1 MLEICTRLN
10 KFGKIYV
17 TAFVWKITG
26 QKELQ
31 TMQNV
36 STETYITTEVITS
49 FRSYLISEEKSEFT
63 VDKYIRDADAFSAF
77 LSGEP
82 LSKEKVLAYKSYL
95 MECGKFADSSI
106 NSMISSI
113 RALLKFI
120 GRSDCAVSNLRI
132 QELPFNPEEKNLTQ
146 DEFERLLDAAKDN
159 RRLHLLLLVMFSTGI
174 RVSEVKYFT
183 VESFKNKLD
192 KVRITVRCKKKNRR
206 VIVADELKREV
217 MEYIKKNKIESG
229 PIFRTR
235 SGNPLDRS
243 AIWKQMKR
251 LCAKAKVAPSKVF
264 PHNLRKLFAR
274 NFYAETHD
282 IVQLAALLGHSSIN
296 TTKIYV
302 KTTEEEVRKHVE
314 MVVNKLLFAKR
325 KATLSA

>member
-1 MLEICTRLN
+1 M
-10 KFGKIYV
+10 KK
-17 TAFVWKITG
+17 AA
-26 QKELQ
+26 
-31 TMQNV
+31 
-36 STETYITTEVITS
+36 TETYITAEVIVS

-63 VDKYIRDADAFSAF
+63 IDKYIRDVTAFADF

-82 LSKEKVLAYKSYL
+82 LSKEKTLAYKSHL

-106 NSMISSI
+106 NSIISSI
-113 RALLKFI
+113 RALLKFV

-146 DEFERLLDAAKDN
+146 DEFERLLDVAKGDS
-159 RRLHLLLLVMFSTGI
+159 RLHLLLLVIFSTGI

-183 VESFKNKLD
+183 VESFRSKLD
-192 KVRITVRCKKKNRR
+192 KVRVTVRCKKKNRR

-217 MEYIKKNKIESG
+217 MEYIKENRIESG

-235 SGNPLDRS
+235 SGRPLDRC

-251 LCAKAKVAPSKVF
+251 LCAKAKVAASKVF

-274 NFYAETHD
+274 TFYAETHD

-302 KTTEEEVRKHVE
+302 KTTEEEVRERVD
-314 MVVNKLLFAKR
+314 MVVNKLIFAKI

>member
-1 MLEICTRLN
+1 MSSTATET
-10 KFGKIYV
+10 YV
-17 TAFVWKITG
+17 TA
-26 QKELQ
+26 
-31 TMQNV
+31 
-36 STETYITTEVITS
+36 EVIAS

-63 VDKYIRDADAFSAF
+63 VEKYIRDATAFASF
-77 LSGEP
+77 LGGGP
-82 LSKEKVLAYKSYL
+82 LSKERALAYKSHL

-113 RALLKFI
+113 RALLKFV
-120 GRSDCAVSNLRI
+120 GRPDCAVSNLRI

-146 DEFERLLDAAKDN
+146 EEFERLLDAAKEDT
-159 RRLHLLLLVMFSTGI
+159 RLHLLLLVIFSTGI

-183 VESFKNKLD
+183 VESFKSKLD
-192 KVRITVRCKKKNRR
+192 RVRVTVRCKKKNRR

-217 MEYIKKNKIESG
+217 MEYIKENKIESG
-229 PIFRTR
+229 PIFRTKN
-235 SGNPLDRS
+235 GKPLDRS
-243 AIWKQMKR
+243 SIWKQMKR

-274 NFYAETHD
+274 TYYGETHD

-302 KTTEEEVRKHVE
+302 KTTEDEVRERVE
-314 MVVNKLLFAKR
+314 MVVNKLFLAKR

>member
-1 MLEICTRLN
+1 MSS
-10 KFGKIYV
+10 
-17 TAFVWKITG
+17 TAV
-26 QKELQ
+26 
-31 TMQNV
+31 
-36 STETYITTEVITS
+36 ETYITAEVIAS
-49 FRSYLISEEKSEFT
+49 FRSYLISGEKSEFT
-63 VDKYIRDADAFSAF
+63 IDKYIRDAGAFASF
-77 LSGEP
+77 LGGEP
-82 LSKEKVLAYKSYL
+82 LSKERALAYKAHL
-95 MECGKFADSSI
+95 LECGKFADSSI

-113 RALLKFI
+113 RALLKFL

-146 DEFERLLDAAKDN
+146 EEFERLLDAAKGD
-159 RRLHLLLLVMFSTGI
+159 RRLHLLLLVIFSTGI

-183 VESFKNKLD
+183 VESFKSKLD
-192 KVRITVRCKKKNRR
+192 KVRVTVRCKKKNRR

-217 MEYIKKNKIESG
+217 MIYIKENKIESG

-235 SGNPLDRS
+235 SGKPLDRC

-251 LCAKAKVAPSKVF
+251 LCGKAKVAPSKVF

-274 NFYAETHD
+274 TFYAETHD

-302 KTTEEEVRKHVE
+302 KTTEDEVRERVE
-314 MVVNKLLFAKR
+314 TVVNKLIFSKI

>member
-1 MLEICTRLN
+1 MIN
-10 KFGKIYV
+10 DK
-17 TAFVWKITG
+17 
-26 QKELQ
+26 
-31 TMQNV
+31 
-36 STETYITTEVITS
+36 TETYITDEVIAS

-63 VDKYIRDADAFSAF
+63 IDKYIRDVTAFAAF
-77 LSGEP
+77 LGGEP
-82 LSKEKVLAYKSYL
+82 LSKEKTLAYKSHL
-95 MECGKFADSSI
+95 MDCGKFADSSI

-113 RALLKFI
+113 RALLKFV
-120 GRSDCAVSNLRI
+120 GRPDCAVSNLRI

-146 DEFERLLDAAKDN
+146 NEFERLLDAAKGD
-159 RRLHLLLLVMFSTGI
+159 RRLHLLLLVIFSTGI

-183 VESFKNKLD
+183 VESFKSKLD
-192 KVRITVRCKKKNRR
+192 KVRVTVRCKKKNRR

-217 MEYIKKNKIESG
+217 MEYIKENRIESG
-229 PIFRTR
+229 PIFRTK
-235 SGNPLDRS
+235 SGKPLDRC

-274 NFYAETHD
+274 TFYAETHD

-302 KTTEEEVRKHVE
+302 KTTESEVRERVE
-314 MVVNKLLFAKR
+314 TVVNKMIFTKI
-325 KATLSA
+325 KTTLSA

>member
-1 MLEICTRLN
+1 MIN
-10 KFGKIYV
+10 DK
-17 TAFVWKITG
+17 
-26 QKELQ
+26 
-31 TMQNV
+31 
-36 STETYITTEVITS
+36 SETYITAEVIAS
-49 FRSYLISEEKSEFT
+49 FHSYLISEEKSEFT
-63 VDKYIRDADAFSAF
+63 VDKYIRDVAAFAEF
-77 LSGEP
+77 LGGEP
-82 LSKEKVLAYKSYL
+82 LSKEKTLVYKSHL
-95 MECGKFADSSI
+95 MDCGKFADSSI

-113 RALLKFI
+113 RALLKFV
-120 GRSDCAVSNLRI
+120 GRQDCAVSNLRI

-146 DEFERLLDAAKDN
+146 DEFERLLDAATGD
-159 RRLHLLLLVMFSTGI
+159 RRLHLLLLVIFSTGI

-183 VESFKNKLD
+183 VESFKSKLD
-192 KVRITVRCKKKNRR
+192 KVRVTVRCKKKNRR

-217 MEYIKKNKIESG
+217 LAYIKENKIESG

-235 SGNPLDRS
+235 SGKTLDRC

-251 LCAKAKVAPSKVF
+251 LCEKAKVAESKVF

-274 NFYAETHD
+274 TFYAETHD

-302 KTTEEEVRKHVE
+302 KTTEEEVRERVE
-314 MVVNKLLFAKR
+314 MVVNKLIFTKI

>member
-1 MLEICTRLN
+1 MIN
-10 KFGKIYV
+10 DK
-17 TAFVWKITG
+17 
-26 QKELQ
+26 
-31 TMQNV
+31 
-36 STETYITTEVITS
+36 TETYITAEVISS

-63 VDKYIRDADAFSAF
+63 VDKYIRDVTAFAAF
-77 LSGEP
+77 LGGKP
-82 LSKEKVLAYKSYL
+82 LSKEKTLAYKSHL

-120 GRSDCAVSNLRI
+120 GRSDFAVSNLRI

-146 DEFERLLDAAKDN
+146 DEFERLLDAARED
-159 RRLHLLLLVMFSTGI
+159 RRLHLLLLVIFSTGI

-183 VESFKNKLD
+183 VESFKSKLD
-192 KVRITVRCKKKNRR
+192 KVRVTVRCKKKNRR

-217 MEYIKKNKIESG
+217 MEYIKENRIESG
-229 PIFRTR
+229 PIFRTK
-235 SGNPLDRS
+235 SGRALDRC

-274 NFYAETHD
+274 TFYAETHD

-302 KTTEEEVRKHVE
+302 KTTESEVRERVE
-314 MVVNKLLFAKR
+314 TVVNKMIFAKI
-325 KATLSA
+325 KTTLSA

>member
-1 MLEICTRLN
+1 MSNT
-10 KFGKIYV
+10 
-17 TAFVWKITG
+17 
-26 QKELQ
+26 
-31 TMQNV
+31 
-36 STETYITTEVITS
+36 TETYITAEVVAS
-49 FRSYLISEEKSEFT
+49 FRSYLISEERSEFT
-63 VDKYIRDADAFSAF
+63 VDKYIRDATAFAAF
-77 LSGEP
+77 LGGEP
-82 LSKEKVLAYKSYL
+82 LSKERVLAYKARL

-120 GRSDCAVSNLRI
+120 GRADCAVSNLRI

-146 DEFERLLDAAKDN
+146 EEFERLLDAAKGDT
-159 RRLHLLLLVMFSTGI
+159 RLHLLLLVIFSTGI

-183 VESFKNKLD
+183 VESFKSKLD
-192 KVRITVRCKKKNRR
+192 RVRVTVRCKKKNRR

-217 MEYIKKNKIESG
+217 MEYIKENKIESG
-229 PIFRTR
+229 PIFRTKN
-235 SGNPLDRS
+235 GKPLDRS
-243 AIWKQMKR
+243 SIWKQMKR

-274 NFYAETHD
+274 TFYGETHD

-302 KTTEEEVRKHVE
+302 KTTEDEVRERVE
-314 MVVNKLLFAKR
+314 MVVNKLFIAKR

>member
-1 MLEICTRLN
+1 MSN
-10 KFGKIYV
+10 AV
-17 TAFVWKITG
+17 
-26 QKELQ
+26 
-31 TMQNV
+31 
-36 STETYITTEVITS
+36 TETYITTEVIDS
-49 FRSYLISEEKSEFT
+49 FRSYLISEEKSTFT
-63 VDKYIRDADAFSAF
+63 IDKYIRDVTAFAGF
-77 LSGEP
+77 LGGEP
-82 LSKEKVLAYKSYL
+82 LSKEKTLAYKSHL

-113 RALLKFI
+113 RALLKFV
-120 GRSDCAVSNLRI
+120 GRQDCAVSNLRI
-132 QELPFNPEEKNLTQ
+132 QEMPFNPEEKNLTQ
-146 DEFERLLDAAKDN
+146 DEFERLLDAAKGD
-159 RRLHLLLLVMFSTGI
+159 RRLYLLLLVIFSTGI

-183 VESFKNKLD
+183 VESFRSKLD
-192 KVRITVRCKKKNRR
+192 KVCVTVRCKKKNRR

-217 MEYIKKNKIESG
+217 MEYIKENRIESG

-235 SGNPLDRS
+235 SGRPLDRC

-251 LCAKAKVAPSKVF
+251 LCAKAKVAASKVF

-274 NFYAETHD
+274 TFYAETHD

-302 KTTEEEVRKHVE
+302 KTTEEEVHERVE
-314 MVVNKLLFAKR
+314 LVVNRLIFSKI

>member
-1 MLEICTRLN
+1 MS
-10 KFGKIYV
+10 
-17 TAFVWKITG
+17 TA
-26 QKELQ
+26 L
-31 TMQNV
+31 
-36 STETYITTEVITS
+36 SETYITPEVIAS
-49 FRSYLISEEKSEFT
+49 FRTHLISEEKSEFT
-63 VDKYIRDADAFSAF
+63 IDKYIRDVTAFVTF
-77 LSGEP
+77 LGDEA
-82 LSKEKVLAYKSYL
+82 LSKEKTLAYKSYL
-95 MECGKFADSSI
+95 LDCGKFADSSI

-113 RALLKFI
+113 RALLKFV

-146 DEFERLLDAAKDN
+146 DECERLLDAAKGD
-159 RRLHLLLLVMFSTGI
+159 RRLHLLLLVIFSTGI

-183 VESFKNKLD
+183 VESFCSKLD
-192 KVRITVRCKKKNRR
+192 KVRVTVRCKKKNRR

-217 MEYIKKNKIESG
+217 MKYIKENRIESG

-235 SGNPLDRS
+235 GGRPLDRC

-251 LCAKAKVAPSKVF
+251 LCAKANVAPSKVF

-274 NFYAETHD
+274 TFYAETHD

-302 KTTEEEVRKHVE
+302 KTTEEEVRERVE
-314 MVVNKLLFAKR
+314 IVVNKLIFTKI
-325 KATLSA
+325 KTTLSA

>member
-1 MLEICTRLN
+1 MS
-10 KFGKIYV
+10 
-17 TAFVWKITG
+17 AA
-26 QKELQ
+26 
-31 TMQNV
+31 
-36 STETYITTEVITS
+36 TETYITPKLIAS
-49 FRSYLISEEKSEFT
+49 FRAHLINEEKSSFT
-63 VDKYIRDADAFSAF
+63 VDKYIRDVTAFAAF
-77 LSGEP
+77 LGGKP
-82 LSKEKVLAYKSYL
+82 LSKEKTLAYKSHL

-120 GRSDCAVSNLRI
+120 GRSDFAVSNLRI

-146 DEFERLLDAAKDN
+146 DEFERLLDAARED
-159 RRLHLLLLVMFSTGI
+159 RRLHLLLLVIFSTGI

-183 VESFKNKLD
+183 VESFKSKLD
-192 KVRITVRCKKKNRR
+192 KVRVTVRCKKKNRR

-217 MEYIKKNKIESG
+217 MKYIKENKIESG
-229 PIFRTR
+229 PIFRTK
-235 SGNPLDRS
+235 SGKPLDRC

-251 LCAKAKVAPSKVF
+251 LCTKAKVAPSKVF

-274 NFYAETHD
+274 TFYAETHD

-302 KTTEEEVRKHVE
+302 KTTESEVRERVE
-314 MVVNKLLFAKR
+314 TVVNKMIFTKI
-325 KATLSA
+325 KTTLSA